1 MATLNRVGG
10 IIMLI
15 SLLILP
21 VLLIFIGP
29 FIIIQW
35 MHGWANLS
43 RLPRGWYIGWG
54 RGWSFLDLQIMNLVQ
69 FVFFTP
75 LLVFSIHCIKKDPDK
90 ARLYGILSIIITVL
104 YYIVCYA
111 FVAAVMEE
119 FEYIGF
125 FIVPHIG
132 FFGIIIG
139 SILNIAAK

>member
-35 MHGWANLS
+35 MHGWAS
-43 RLPRGWYIGWG
+43 RNRIPRGWFVGWG
-54 RGWSFLDLQIMNLVQ
+54 YGWSFLDLQIMNLVQ
-69 FVFFTP
+69 LAFFIP
-75 LLVFSIHCIKKDPDK
+75 LMVFSILCIQKDPEK
-90 ARLYGILSIIITVL
+90 ARLYGILSIIIMIF

-119 FEYIGF
+119 IEVFGF
-125 FIVPHIG
+125 LIVHHIG

-139 SILNIAAK
+139 SILNIVAK